1 MKVSLSTSKYL
12 MNEFSNASKK
22 VKYAVKNLATR
33 ELPNCIGAVDEM
45 YGVVDSGRIKFFAE
59 DLAQMAKMSV
69 KERLDFKERL
79 IDSGR
84 YYK

>member
-1 MKVSLSTSKYL
+1 MRVIKVNSG
-12 MNEFSNASKK
+12 
-22 VKYAVKNLATR
+22 VKIVKEKLIPR
-33 ELPNCIGAVDEM
+33 RLPNCIGAVDEM